1 MLLAGGRGS
10 RMHTDTPKQ
19 FVMVHGKPVFI
30 HTLLPFE
37 QHEEI
42 DEIYIVCH
50 SEWMDFVLEMVK
62 KYGIRKFRGTFSAG
76 PERINSLRNGIAG
89 IRATHPDE
97 DMGIITHE
105 AVRPLINR
113 EIISEN
119 LRVFQAKGN
128 AITATT
134 SNEAY
139 LKSVDGQSATES
151 MPREHFF
158 MAQMPQSFTLKAL
171 ENLFIEADKKGI
183 DKAQSLFLL
192 YTEVFPQAPLFIA
205 ESNLY
210 NIKITH
216 PSDLKIAKALL
227 EENK

>member
-50 SEWMDFVLEMVK
+50 CEWMDFVLEMVK

-76 PERINSLRNGIAG
+76 PESINSLRNGIAG